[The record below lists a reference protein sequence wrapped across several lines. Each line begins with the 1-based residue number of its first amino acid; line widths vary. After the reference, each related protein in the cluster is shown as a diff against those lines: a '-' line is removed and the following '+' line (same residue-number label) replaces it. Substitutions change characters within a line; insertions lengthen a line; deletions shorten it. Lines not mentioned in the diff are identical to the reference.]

1 MKKIVLAIAAL
12 ALTSASFAQIPSI
25 FNVHHQA
32 NQPKHAVL
40 SAAKRAAIIKAGH
53 NPDSSTDCAFTFT
66 SGTGNTFLNYCLS
79 SAGNILVLET
89 PEGHP
94 EMSSDAAEGYGLC
107 DASTNVGYFD
117 WGGFLDSGN
126 WGSPV
131 LLSNS
136 GKVVKIARTTS
147 DGIWT
152 LTQTITQVSGDTPE
166 VKIAMAVRNNT
177 PDIREAVLM
186 RYADVDADANDIDEL
201 DATFGTAMAY
211 NSTFTGDGGQ
221 PFGLSLQNEGN
232 TPFSFDAFSQFT
244 FLPPNPCSPFSF
256 AAGPLESTDGSIVQL
271 YFMPLNPF
279 KSGTVTVSY
288 RGL

>member
-1 MKKIVLAIAAL
+1 MKKFLLAIAAL
-12 ALTSASFAQIPSI
+12 ALTSASFAQVPGILS
-25 FNVHHQA
+25 VHRQG

-40 SAAKRAAIIKAGH
+40 SAAKRAAIAKAGL

-66 SGTGNTFLNYCLS
+66 SGTGNTFLNYCVS

-94 EMSSDAAEGYGLC
+94 EMSPDAGEGYGIC
-107 DASTNVGYFD
+107 DANTNTAYFD

-126 WGSPV
+126 WGSPIV
-131 LLSNS
+131 LSQTPTT
-136 GKVVKIARTTS
+136 VKIARTTN

-152 LTQTITQVSGDTPE
+152 LTQTITQISGDTPE
-166 VKIAMAVRNNT
+166 VKITMAVRNNSG
-177 PDIREAVLM
+177 IAREAVLM

-211 NSTFTGDGGQ
+211 NSTFTGDGGA

-232 TPFSFDAFSQFT
+232 TPFSFDAFSQST
-244 FLPPNPCSPFSF
+244 FIPPNPCSPFFF

-279 KSGTVTVSY
+279 KSGNVIVSY